1 MKTIGITGGIGS
13 GKSVV
18 SAILKILNYP
28 VYDSDSQAKQLMVT
42 SPIIKK
48 ELKTLIGDNV
58 YIGDIINKPLL
69 SSYIFTSEE
78 NRERV
83 NSIVHPQVRI
93 HFTEWKQK
101 QTSDIVFIESAIL
114 FESGLNNDV
123 DEVWCVCADK
133 DVRIERVMM
142 RNSISKQEVLA
153 RINSQMSD
161 DEVIAKSDCIID
173 NSGKISLLKQ
183 IKNNL
188 NIY

>member
-28 VYDSDSQAKQLMVT
+28 VYDSDSQAKQLMIT
-42 SPIIKK
+42 SPTIKTQ
-48 ELKTLIGDNV
+48 LKSLIGEDAYV
-58 YIGDIINKPLL
+58 GDMLNKSLL
-69 SSYIFTSEE
+69 SSYVFTSEE

-93 HFTEWKQK
+93 HFAEWKQK
-101 QTSDIVFIESAIL
+101 QTSEIVFIESAIL
-114 FESGLNNDV
+114 FESGMNEDV
-123 DEVWCVCADK
+123 DEVWCVYADIEE
-133 DVRIERVMM
+133 RIRRVMK
-142 RNSISKQEVLA
+142 RNSISKQEVMA

-161 DEVIAKSDCIID
+161 DEVFAKSDCIID

>member
-18 SAILKILNYP
+18 STILKILKYP
-28 VYDSDSQAKQLMVT
+28 VYDSDSQAKQLMIT
-42 SPIIKK
+42 SPVIKS
-48 ELKTLIGDNV
+48 ELKTLIGDDAYV
-58 YIGDIINKPLL
+58 GDMLNKPLL
-69 SSYIFTSEE
+69 SSYVFTSEE

-93 HFTEWKQK
+93 HFAGWKQK
-101 QTSDIVFIESAIL
+101 QTSEIVFIESAIL

-123 DEVWCVCADK
+123 DAVWCVCADK

-161 DEVIAKSDCIID
+161 DEVIAKSDCIVD